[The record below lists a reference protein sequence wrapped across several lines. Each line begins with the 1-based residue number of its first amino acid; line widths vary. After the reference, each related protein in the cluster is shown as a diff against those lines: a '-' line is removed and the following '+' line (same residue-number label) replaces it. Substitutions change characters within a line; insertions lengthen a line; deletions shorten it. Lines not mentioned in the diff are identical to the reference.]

1 MNSGFRSTFGKSTA
15 ILSYTSAVLKV
26 MKDNLV
32 LKFIKTT
39 LLKSAGNFALGSKG
53 YNTKYYKKP
62 KPLSHIR
69 LKPLNDTNFQN
80 YLVLELTETAKYYN
94 QNR

>member
-1 MNSGFRSTFGKSTA
+1 MNSGFRSSFGKSTA

-39 LLKSAGNFALGSKG
+39 LLKSAGNFALGSKSV
-53 YNTKYYKKP
+53 K
-62 KPLSHIR
+62 S
-69 LKPLNDTNFQN
+69 
-80 YLVLELTETAKYYN
+80 VE
-94 QNR
+94 

>member
-1 MNSGFRSTFGKSTA
+1 MNSGFRPSFGKSIA

-39 LLKSAGNFALGSKG
+39 LLKSAGNFALGSKC
-53 YNTKYYKKP
+53 
-62 KPLSHIR
+62 
-69 LKPLNDTNFQN
+69 
-80 YLVLELTETAKYYN
+80 V
-94 QNR
+94 

>member
-1 MNSGFRSTFGKSTA
+1 MNSGFRSSFGKSTA

-39 LLKSAGNFALGSKG
+39 LLKSAGNFALGSKCV
-53 YNTKYYKKP
+53 K
-62 KPLSHIR
+62 S
-69 LKPLNDTNFQN
+69 
-80 YLVLELTETAKYYN
+80 VE
-94 QNR
+94 